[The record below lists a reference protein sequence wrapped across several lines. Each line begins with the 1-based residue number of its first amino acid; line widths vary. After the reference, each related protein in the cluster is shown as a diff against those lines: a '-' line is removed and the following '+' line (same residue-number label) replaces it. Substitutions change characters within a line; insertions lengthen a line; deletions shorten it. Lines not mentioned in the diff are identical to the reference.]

1 MARSASLLFL
11 VFLLSSP
18 LYFVSVLCQSSLS
31 RLFIDCGSTS
41 NIPTPDGL
49 GWISD
54 IYIDV
59 GRNHNLTL
67 PNLHPVLSTLRS
79 FPIRSD
85 LDSPLKFCYV
95 LPTNPGGRYLV
106 RTTYFYGGFDN
117 GSAPPVFDQIVDG
130 TFWTTV
136 NTTADYAAG
145 MASYYEGVFLAAG
158 KKNMRVC
165 VAANTYTT
173 SDPFISALEMILLD
187 DSVYNGTD
195 FGKYAMGLIARS
207 SFGSAGS
214 IIRYPDDRFDRY
226 WQPFSDSTH
235 AKSSTHNITTA
246 DFWNLPP
253 AVVFNTAMVADQGKP
268 LVLLWPPN
276 SLPDAIYY
284 IALYFADTSSLQST
298 RTFNVFVNNYS
309 FYSNLTVSSSG
320 LVVFSNQ
327 WNLSGQTMVTL
338 TPGSPGTPLISAG
351 EVFGLFLIG
360 NLTVTRDVIAMEQIR
375 ENIISPPPGWSG
387 DPCMPQDYS
396 WVGVTCSYGL
406 QIRVV
411 SLNLSSMGLNGSIS
425 LYISNLTALTN
436 VSLANNNFTGHIPN
450 LSRLRNL
457 EKLHL
462 QDNQFTGTITLPF
475 ANLAKLQ
482 ELYIENNNLTGE
494 IPPSLFRDGLDFRY
508 LPGNNFSSVPP
519 PPNM

>member
-1 MARSASLLFL
+1 MARSPPLLFL

-18 LYFVSVLCQSSLS
+18 LCFVSVLSQSPP
-31 RLFIDCGSTS
+31 RGLFIDCGSASGLST
-41 NIPTPDGL
+41 TDGL
-49 GWISD
+49 RWLPD
-54 IYIDV
+54 IYIDA
-59 GRNHNLTL
+59 GLSHNLTL
-67 PNLHPVLSTLRS
+67 PNLLPVLSTLRS
-79 FPIRSD
+79 FPFRSD
-85 LDSPLKFCYV
+85 LYSPLKFCYS
-95 LPTNPGGRYLV
+95 LPAFRGGRYLV

-130 TFWTTV
+130 TFWTIV

-158 KKNMRVC
+158 TQMRVC

-195 FGKYAMGLIARS
+195 FRKHAMGLIARS

-214 IIRYPDDRFDRY
+214 ITRYPDDRFDRY
-226 WQPFSDSTH
+226 WQPFSDSTR

-253 AVVFNTAMVADQGKP
+253 AVVFNTAMVADQGRP

-284 IALYFADTSSLQST
+284 IALYFADTSSPQST

-360 NLTVTRDVIAMEQIR
+360 NLTITRDVIAMEQIR
-375 ENIISPPPGWSG
+375 ENIDPPPPGWSG
-387 DPCMPQDYS
+387 DPCMPRDYS
-396 WVGVTCSYGL
+396 WVGVTCSYL
-406 QIRVV
+406 RQIRVV
-411 SLNLSSMGLNGSIS
+411 SLNLSSMGLSGSIS
-425 LYISNLTALTN
+425 PYISNLTALTN

-462 QDNQFTGTITLPF
+462 QDNQFTGTITLSF
-475 ANLAKLQ
+475 VNLTKLQ
-482 ELYIENNNLTGE
+482 ELYIENNNLTGD
-494 IPPSLFRDGLDFRY
+494 IPPSLFRNGLDFRY
-508 LPGNNFSSVPP
+508 SPGNNFSSAPR
-519 PPNM
+519 PPNK